1 MAMLSGCICCQH
13 AQKHGFTSRQVG
25 EVKRDQA
32 GVDDGGSCPLHR
44 NDGGIPSGRQQ
55 DVNNTELKVGA
66 KACRPLPGQRLAFVR
81 GRRCELF
88 RALTL
93 GCLGCF
99 GSSIF

>member
-25 EVKRDQA
+25 EVRRDQA
-32 GVDDGGSCPLHR
+32 GVDYGGSCPLHR

-88 RALTL
+88 RA
-93 GCLGCF
+93 
-99 GSSIF
+99 